1 MNSEV
6 GMNKKFDLNDK
17 VIVVTGGTGIL
28 GSLYCRRLVEA
39 GAKVAIADLDKEK
52 CIALAKEISTGH
64 DEALAFAVNLA
75 DEASVKI
82 WAGQILETYGR
93 VDVLI
98 NNAAA
103 KSANFFA
110 PLERFPLEDWNQVMA
125 VNVTAMFLTT
135 RELGPSMAER
145 GQGSIINISSIYG
158 VVGPDQRIYEGSWY
172 EDLGGSINTPLIY
185 SVSKGAVVAMT
196 KYLATYWGPKG
207 VRANTLTP
215 GGISSGQNGLFQE
228 KYSARVP
235 LGRMAQAEEMVGAL
249 IFLASD
255 ASSYVNG
262 QNIIV
267 DGGLTAW

>member
-1 MNSEV
+1 
-6 GMNKKFDLNDK
+6 MNKKFDLTDK

-28 GSLYCRRLVEA
+28 GSLYCRRLAEA
-39 GAKVAIADLDKEK
+39 GAKVVIADLDQDK
-52 CIALAKEISTGH
+52 CVTLAKEIGNGN
-64 DEALAFAVNLA
+64 DKALAFAVNVA
-75 DEASVKI
+75 DESSVKT
-82 WAGQILETYGR
+82 WASQILDIYGR

-125 VNVTAMFLTT
+125 VNVTAMFLTA

-185 SVSKGAVVAMT
+185 SASKGAVVAIT

-215 GGISSGQNGLFQE
+215 GGIFSGQNELFQE

-235 LGRMAQAEEMVGAL
+235 MGRMAEAEEMVGAL